1 MWCVSVCDLV
11 WWLALPGPPAHPASL
26 CPPQPQMTVSPP
38 PEPPGA
44 STSSRRTRRQP
55 PGHLGSDWRS
65 ASQPQ
70 RTRWVP
76 AVLQSQQGSGE
87 TEAQRVRAARDFG
100 TSSPPRVT
108 DTAGEAALRGSSR
121 VETEPT
127 IPDSQLVLLLRSW
140 RGFGAISA
148 SRPETVRA
156 LVTTRTP
163 GVLALHCPHLV
174 LPTSGPLVENAVLFF
189 FY

>member
-1 MWCVSVCDLV
+1 MCDLV
-11 WWLALPGPPAHPASL
+11 WWLPLPEPPAHPASL
-26 CPPQPQMTVSPP
+26 CLPQPQMTVSPP
-38 PEPPGA
+38 PKPPGA

-87 TEAQRVRAARDFG
+87 TETQRVRAARDFG
-100 TSSPPRVT
+100 ASSPPRLT

-121 VETEPT
+121 VETEPR
-127 IPDSQLVLLLRSW
+127 IPDAQLVLFLRSW

-148 SRPETVRA
+148 PRPETVRA

-163 GVLALHCPHLV
+163 GVWLCTAPILSSLPLAHWWRM
-174 LPTSGPLVENAVLFF
+174 LFF
-189 FY
+189 LSSIEV